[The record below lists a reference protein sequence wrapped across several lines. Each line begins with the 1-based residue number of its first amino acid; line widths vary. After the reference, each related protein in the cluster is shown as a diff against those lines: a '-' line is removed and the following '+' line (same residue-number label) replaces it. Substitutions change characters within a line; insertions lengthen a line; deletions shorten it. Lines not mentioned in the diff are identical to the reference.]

1 MLKSECGQT
10 FKELVQKQRIMVAER
25 LIAGGTSSI
34 ADVASEVGY
43 QNMSYFYKIF
53 ERECGM
59 LPGAWRQHCLEQAQ
73 NR

>member
-1 MLKSECGQT
+1 
-10 FKELVQKQRIMVAER
+10 MVAER

-59 LPGAWRQHCLEQAQ
+59 LPGAWRQRCLEQAQ